1 MFTSSGLGVG
11 SICCLLHSLLVGG
24 STRQWIAL
32 LGRHVEAGGGA
43 TIFAPRGPL
52 AVEARAAGIGVV
64 AFDWADLGD
73 PGPSRRL
80 WRAVGRHELAVVHWD
95 HRVMDAFEPALDAC
109 GRAALTV
116 HQTPTALAR
125 WFGPEILDP
134 IRLPLE
140 QAIDAPNGVALVRGE
155 AHARRFEEAFGI
167 AAERL
172 HVLPASI
179 PAESI
184 PFQLRDA
191 EPVDRGPLEVLAMT
205 RLSPD
210 KEAIPRLAVE
220 LTRAGRE
227 AGRPCRLTV
236 AGEGPWRAQAVEL
249 CERGLPADSWRVEGP
264 PDDPIGRLADSD
276 LVVAQGLTTLEAA
289 ALGRRVVVARS
300 TGDEAAAGAVLTPAR
315 YDEAA
320 GDPFGEPALT
330 ADPAALWD
338 EALALEPDDLR
349 KVRRQV
355 ERHNSLGAAG
365 RTLRKA
371 LSATAPRR
379 WWRPTTR
386 GSSRQLGGRPSQ
398 PGA

>member
-1 MFTSSGLGVG
+1 MFTSRGLGVG

-24 STRQWIAL
+24 STRQWIAF
-32 LGRHVEAGGGA
+32 LGRHVELGGRA

-73 PGPSRRL
+73 PGHGRRL
-80 WRAVGRHELAVVHWD
+80 WRAVAQHDVAVVHWD

-109 GRAALTV
+109 GRAALTI

-134 IRLPLE
+134 IRRPIELAL
-140 QAIDAPNGVALVRGE
+140 DAPNAVALVRGR
-155 AHARRFEEAFGI
+155 AHARRFERAFGL
-167 AAERL
+167 AADRL
-172 HVLPASI
+172 RVLPASI

-184 PFQLRDA
+184 PF
-191 EPVDRGPLEVLAMT
+191 EPRGTEPLEILAMT

-220 LTRAGRE
+220 LTRSGLAG
-227 AGRPCRLTV
+227 GRPCRLTV
-236 AGEGPWRAQAVEL
+236 AGEGPWREQAVEL
-249 CERGLPADSWRVEGP
+249 CERRLPDGSWRLENG
-264 PDDPIGRLADSD
+264 PDDPIGRLADSG

-300 TGDEAAAGAVLTPAR
+300 SGDDAAAGAVLTPAR

-320 GDPFGEPALT
+320 RDPFGEPSLT
-330 ADPAALWD
+330 AEPAALWD
-338 EALALEPDDLR
+338 EILAVGPGDLR
-349 KVRRQV
+349 EVRRLV
-355 ERHNSLGAAG
+355 ERHNSLRAAAG
-365 RTLRKA
+365 ALRKA
-371 LSATAPRR
+371 FAATAPRR
-379 WWRPTTR
+379 WR
-386 GSSRQLGGRPSQ
+386 GATGFRRS
-398 PGA
+398 A